1 MLLVGADDP
10 HNDHGVRAGVAV
22 VLDREHRIAH
32 GARRRRRVHGVDQ
45 LGDGAAGSADD
56 GAPGQRGAQ
65 RADGMGG
72 PGRGEQQRLG
82 AGVHGGVPGVQQ
94 QLPQRLAQVRAAGL
108 AREHHLVAR
117 GAQGLGQGA
126 GLGGLAGSVRSL
138 DGDEQAAMLG
148 LGAHASSLDAAPDGE
163 GTRPGRPPRLTGM
176 SAPMHFALL
185 VDHWLFRVL
194 AIAALVLEVW
204 ALVDVVR
211 RRPDDFARIGGR
223 DRSFWL
229 ILTGVAAVVG
239 LLGVL
244 AGGGMGMFGLVAACV
259 ACVYLAG
266 PRQDMGPALR
276 R

>member
-1 MLLVGADDP
+1 
-10 HNDHGVRAGVAV
+10 
-22 VLDREHRIAH
+22 
-32 GARRRRRVHGVDQ
+32 
-45 LGDGAAGSADD
+45 
-56 GAPGQRGAQ
+56 
-65 RADGMGG
+65 
-72 PGRGEQQRLG
+72 
-82 AGVHGGVPGVQQ
+82 
-94 QLPQRLAQVRAAGL
+94 
-108 AREHHLVAR
+108 
-117 GAQGLGQGA
+117 
-126 GLGGLAGSVRSL
+126 
-138 DGDEQAAMLG
+138 
-148 LGAHASSLDAAPDGE
+148 
-163 GTRPGRPPRLTGM
+163 
-176 SAPMHFALL
+176 MHFALL

-204 ALVDVVR
+204 A
-211 RRPDDFARIGGR
+211 PDDFARIGGR

>member
-1 MLLVGADDP
+1 
-10 HNDHGVRAGVAV
+10 
-22 VLDREHRIAH
+22 
-32 GARRRRRVHGVDQ
+32 
-45 LGDGAAGSADD
+45 
-56 GAPGQRGAQ
+56 
-65 RADGMGG
+65 
-72 PGRGEQQRLG
+72 
-82 AGVHGGVPGVQQ
+82 
-94 QLPQRLAQVRAAGL
+94 
-108 AREHHLVAR
+108 
-117 GAQGLGQGA
+117 
-126 GLGGLAGSVRSL
+126 
-138 DGDEQAAMLG
+138 
-148 LGAHASSLDAAPDGE
+148 
-163 GTRPGRPPRLTGM
+163 M
-176 SAPMHFALL
+176 SAPLHFALL

-229 ILTGVAAVVG
+229 ILTGVAAAVG

>member
-1 MLLVGADDP
+1 
-10 HNDHGVRAGVAV
+10 
-22 VLDREHRIAH
+22 
-32 GARRRRRVHGVDQ
+32 
-45 LGDGAAGSADD
+45 
-56 GAPGQRGAQ
+56 
-65 RADGMGG
+65 
-72 PGRGEQQRLG
+72 
-82 AGVHGGVPGVQQ
+82 
-94 QLPQRLAQVRAAGL
+94 
-108 AREHHLVAR
+108 
-117 GAQGLGQGA
+117 
-126 GLGGLAGSVRSL
+126 
-138 DGDEQAAMLG
+138 
-148 LGAHASSLDAAPDGE
+148 
-163 GTRPGRPPRLTGM
+163 
-176 SAPMHFALL
+176 MHFALL

-211 RRPDDFARIGGR
+211 RRPDDVARIGGR